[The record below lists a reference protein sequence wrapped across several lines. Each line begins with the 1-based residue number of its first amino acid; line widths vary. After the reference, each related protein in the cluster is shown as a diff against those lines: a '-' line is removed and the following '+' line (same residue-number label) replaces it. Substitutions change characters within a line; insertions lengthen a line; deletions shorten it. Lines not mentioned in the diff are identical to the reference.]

1 MRHIPV
7 DPPAFFHRGPSP
19 LARLTFFALVSVVLL
34 FADTR
39 FRYLE
44 QVRSVAAVALA
55 PVQRAA
61 LMPRDAFVHVA
72 DYFRD
77 QQKLAEENATLERK
91 LLEQAPLAQGHA
103 LLRQETERLKALL
116 ELQSRYAGAA
126 TAVEVL
132 YTGRDPFSQKLF
144 IDKGMS
150 TGLAPGQAVID
161 AEGVV
166 GQLTRV
172 YPLMGEV
179 TLVTDKDHAVPVKDE
194 RSGVRSVLFGAG
206 AGRLPELRFMAPNAD
221 IEIGDLLVTSGIDG
235 TYPPGLAV
243 ARVASLERETGQMFA
258 RILARPIAGADRSRY
273 LLVLGKVGAE
283 AQPPEAPAPAPADA
297 TRRPGSK
304 GKGRRGARE

>member
-1 MRHIPV
+1 MRHVPV

-19 LARLTFFALVSVVLL
+19 LARLTFFALVSIVLL

-44 QVRSVAAVALA
+44 QVRSFAAAALA

-61 LMPRDAFVHVA
+61 LVPRDAFVHVTA
-72 DYFRD
+72 YFRN
-77 QQKLAEENATLERK
+77 QQRLAEANAALERK
-91 LLEQAPLAQGHA
+91 LVEQAPLAQGHA

-116 ELQSRYAGAA
+116 ELQSRYVGAA

-144 IDKGMS
+144 IDKGVE
-150 TGLAPGQAVID
+150 TGLVPGQAVID

-221 IEIGDLLVTSGIDG
+221 IQIGDLLVTSGIDG

-243 ARVASLERETGQMFA
+243 ARVVSLERETGQMFA
-258 RILARPIAGADRSRY
+258 RILARPMAGADRSRY
-273 LLVLGKVGAE
+273 LLVLGKIGAE
-283 AQPPEAPAPAPADA
+283 PLPPEEPAPADA
-297 TRRPGSK
+297 ARRPGSK
-304 GKGRRGARE
+304 GKGRRSARD